1 MHSKINGEFRFSKT
15 LLTGKDIYLTV
26 YINYSSK
33 SYDIVQNSEEGIFPR
48 NNNRNTNIN
57 RAYFEL
63 ALEALDFID
72 SELYGC

>member
-1 MHSKINGEFRFSKT
+1 MHSRINSEFRFVKT
-15 LLTGKDIYLTV
+15 LLNGKDIYLTV
-26 YINYSSK
+26 YINYSMR

-48 NNNRNTNIN
+48 NNNHNTEIN

-63 ALEALDFID
+63 ALEALDFLD